1 MTELTRE
8 EKYKITSESLTGLTE
23 LRKFAKTKNFEWLEN
38 LANQLNGIVEEQRE
52 EFELRKLELAELEEK
67 RLKAIKYLEELGLD
81 PETIHIS
88 VFETTDKKGKK
99 GKSRNTP
106 AKYRFTHPETG
117 KTDTWTGIGR
127 MKKGLQ
133 LLIDA
138 GHSLD
143 EFLIDKASD
152 AKDDIKEAE
161 KLFEN
166 HPSSLG

>member
-1 MTELTRE
+1 MTELSRE

-38 LANQLNGIVEEQRE
+38 LTSQLTSIVEEQRE

-81 PETIHIS
+81 PETINIS

-99 GKSRNTP
+99 GKSKNTP

-117 KTDTWTGIGR
+117 KTDTWTGVGR

-133 LLIDA
+133 QLLDA

-143 EFLIDKASD
+143 EYLIEKAHD
-152 AKDDIKEAE
+152 ARDEFKEAE
-161 KLFEN
+161 NVFKN
-166 HPSSLG
+166 HPASLG

>member
-8 EKYKITSESLTGLTE
+8 EKYRITSESLTGLTE

-38 LANQLNGIVEEQRE
+38 LASQLNSIVEEKRE
-52 EFELRKLELAELEEK
+52 EFELQKLELQEIEEK
-67 RLKAIKYLEELGLD
+67 RLKALRFIEELGLN

-88 VFETTDKKGKK
+88 AFESIDTKSKGKK
-99 GKSRNTP
+99 AKSAP
-106 AKYRFTHPETG
+106 KYRFTHPESG
-117 KTDTWTGIGR
+117 KTETWTGVGR

-133 LLIDA
+133 QLIEA

-143 EFLIDKASD
+143 EFLIDKVSH

>member
-67 RLKAIKYLEELGLD
+67 RLKAIRYLEELGLD
-81 PETIHIS
+81 PETVHIS

-99 GKSRNTP
+99 GKSRNTNFWLIKSVMQKMILKKLKNFLKIILRRWVNLP
-106 AKYRFTHPETG
+106 LLPFLTLPF
-117 KTDTWTGIGR
+117 IG
-127 MKKGLQ
+127 Q
-133 LLIDA
+133 C
-138 GHSLD
+138 
-143 EFLIDKASD
+143 
-152 AKDDIKEAE
+152 
-161 KLFEN
+161 KLFICDSLINELTT
-166 HPSSLG
+166 SSLI

>member
-81 PETIHIS
+81 PETINIS

-99 GKSRNTP
+99 GKSKNTP

-117 KTDTWTGIGR
+117 KIDTWTGVGR

-133 LLIDA
+133 QLIDA

-143 EFLIDKASD
+143 EYLIEKALD
-152 AKDDIKEAE
+152 VKDEFKEAE
-161 KLFEN
+161 NVFKN
-166 HPSSLG
+166 HPASLG

>member
-1 MTELTRE
+1 
-8 EKYKITSESLTGLTE
+8 
-23 LRKFAKTKNFEWLEN
+23 
-38 LANQLNGIVEEQRE
+38 
-52 EFELRKLELAELEEK
+52 
-67 RLKAIKYLEELGLD
+67 
-81 PETIHIS
+81 
-88 VFETTDKKGKK
+88 
-99 GKSRNTP
+99 
-106 AKYRFTHPETG
+106 PETG